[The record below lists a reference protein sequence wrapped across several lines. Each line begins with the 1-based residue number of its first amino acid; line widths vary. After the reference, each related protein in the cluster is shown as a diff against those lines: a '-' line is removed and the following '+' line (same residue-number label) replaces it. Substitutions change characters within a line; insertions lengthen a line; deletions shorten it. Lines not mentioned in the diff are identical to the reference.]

1 MRTRLQTAKTAYSIL
16 STSYISL
23 RQLRAVLKGVR
34 DNQWF
39 TAEELVID
47 GETKRTTTLKRAGAA
62 LVVSAPIPILSESIG
77 TLLLIWG
84 CASEYRRRRALYN
97 KLLSD
102 IEALLDLSRF

>member
-47 GETKRTTTLKRAGAA
+47 GETKRTTTLKRIGAA

-77 TLLLIWG
+77 ALLLTWG
-84 CASEYRRRRALYN
+84 CANEYRRRRALYN
-97 KLLSD
+97 KLLND
-102 IEALLDLSRF
+102 IETLLYLSRF